1 VSVGLNAEL
10 SAPPRFDGAGYA
22 VLGEALAEGRGYR
35 EIDRPGSP
43 RHAHFP
49 PGYPAALAVLWKA
62 TGRSAAAAHLFS
74 AACTVAAVL
83 LAWHWFRTIYPPGP
97 ALILGLSLALNWTW
111 GRTGGAIQ
119 SEPFYTVWEMLAVFA
134 TIRAGRRGGNGDG
147 IVLGFTLAA
156 CILTRHI
163 GVCLAVASAIDLG
176 LRGRWRALGAAGL
189 TTAALVFPWIGW
201 LAVVRRNTQVGLL
214 MQEGLAARVARQG
227 LFYLQRFPDQVT
239 GPIVEV
245 GTVFRRSTPLTI
257 VVNLWMAL
265 AAVVL
270 LWGWARTLRSPRRR
284 LAGLIGFT
292 TLGLLLVWPFTEAG
306 RFLIPLMPFVLVGAT
321 EGLAA
326 LLARVAPG
334 RARGWAA
341 GIVLAASIPY
351 AAYAVATGRAEAQH
365 RTHADYDAACRWIAQ
380 QTAHPGLVLAR
391 HPGEVFW
398 QTGRQA
404 IPPEPAGPEA
414 VDRLIDRFGIVYL
427 LVDDVRYANAAPNPL
442 SRYVEWAP
450 HRLALAWDRS
460 HGAPSVRIY
469 EVLRPERS
477 PVGPEETPR

>member
-1 VSVGLNAEL
+1 
-10 SAPPRFDGAGYA
+10 
-22 VLGEALAEGRGYR
+22 
-35 EIDRPGSP
+35 
-43 RHAHFP
+43 
-49 PGYPAALAVLWKA
+49 
-62 TGRSAAAAHLFS
+62 
-74 AACTVAAVL
+74 
-83 LAWHWFRTIYPPGP
+83 
-97 ALILGLSLALNWTW
+97 
-111 GRTGGAIQ
+111 
-119 SEPFYTVWEMLAVFA
+119 MLAVFA
-134 TIRAGRRGGNGDG
+134 TIRAGRRGGIDDG
-147 IVLGFTLAA
+147 IVLGFTLAG

-189 TTAALVFPWIGW
+189 TTAILVFPWIGW

-214 MQEGLAARVARQG
+214 MQEGLTARVARQG

-245 GTVFRRSTPLTI
+245 GTVFRRSTPLAI

-265 AAVVL
+265 AAGVL

-306 RFLIPLMPFVLVGAT
+306 RFLIPLMPFLLVGET

-365 RTHADYDAACRWIAQ
+365 RTHADYDAACRWIAR
-380 QTAHPGLVLAR
+380 QTAHPGPVLAR

-404 IPPEPAGPEA
+404 IPPEPAGPEG

-460 HGAPSVRIY
+460 HGATSVRIY